1 MAKLKIA
8 VISVLTLAVLG
19 GGGLIYVKRKAA
31 GEGSA
36 VPVATASP
44 TPRFEGVEFSPA
56 DLTKAERADLRQA
69 VRLSG
74 SLQPLE
80 QTVVRAE
87 VAALVQDVM
96 IRRGE
101 TVKKGQ
107 ILARLDTRD
116 LAAKLR
122 ERESNLASARS
133 SLQLAE
139 TNRGKAVQ
147 LNQRGVKSQA
157 AVDDA
162 ENAYNTA
169 RANVSAY
176 EQQVIIARKALG
188 DAVIA
193 APIDGVIAD
202 RMVNPGERAPVDGRL
217 FSIADLSIMEMEA
230 LVPARDVPRLKL
242 GQKVSLRVEGFTD
255 REFLGR
261 IERINPTVQSGS
273 RSIPVYIRLANP
285 DLSLRG
291 GMFGSG
297 EAILAEARDAVA
309 VPYEALRTDSK
320 GPHVFVLVQKDGE
333 PGRIERRAVTPGLTE
348 TIQGKV
354 EIQQGLREGETVVS
368 TPGLRLSDGTAA
380 RVAGR

>member
-8 VISVLTLAVLG
+8 VVSVLTLAVLG
-19 GGGLIYVKRKAA
+19 GGGFVYMKRKAA
-31 GEGSA
+31 GETAA
-36 VPVATASP
+36 VPAATATP
-44 TPRFEGVEFSPA
+44 APRFDGVEFSPA
-56 DLTKAERADLRQA
+56 DLIKAGRADLRQA

-74 SLQPLE
+74 GLQPLE

-87 VAALVQDVM
+87 VAALVQDVL

-107 ILARLDTRD
+107 VLARLDTRD
-116 LAAKLR
+116 LAARLR

-176 EQQVIIARKALG
+176 EQQVIMARKALS

-193 APIDGVIAD
+193 APIDGLIAD

-217 FSIADLSIMEMEA
+217 FAIADLSTMEMEA

-242 GQKVSLRVEGFTD
+242 GQKVSLRVEGFGE
-255 REFLGR
+255 REFQGR
-261 IERINPTVQSGS
+261 IERINPTAQSGS
-273 RSIPVYIRLANP
+273 RSIPVYIRLPNA

-297 EAILAEARDAVA
+297 EAILAEARNAMA
-309 VPYEALRTDSK
+309 VPYEALRSDPK
-320 GPHVFVLVQKDGE
+320 GPHVFVLAQKDGE
-333 PGRIERRAVTPGLTE
+333 PGKVERRAVTLGLTE

-354 EIQQGLREGETVVS
+354 EIVQGLNEGETVVA
-368 TPGLRLSDGTAA
+368 TPGLRLTDGTPA

>member
-8 VISVLTLAVLG
+8 VASLLTLAVLG
-19 GGGLIYVKRKAA
+19 GGGFVYIKRKAA
-31 GEGSA
+31 GETAA
-36 VPVATASP
+36 VPAAAASP
-44 TPRFEGVEFSPA
+44 APRFEGVEFSPA
-56 DLTKAERADLRQA
+56 DLTKAALADLRQA

-74 SLQPLE
+74 GLQPLE

-87 VAALVQDVM
+87 VAALVQDVLV
-96 IRRGE
+96 RRGE

-107 ILARLDTRD
+107 VLARLDTRD
-116 LAAKLR
+116 LAARLR

-176 EQQVIIARKALG
+176 EQQVIMARKALS
-188 DAVIA
+188 DAVVV

-217 FSIADLSIMEMEA
+217 FAIADLGIMEMEA

-242 GQKVSLRVEGFTD
+242 GQKVSLRVEGFGE
-255 REFLGR
+255 REFQGR

-285 DLSLRG
+285 DFSLRG

-297 EAILAEARDAVA
+297 EAILAEARNAVA
-309 VPYEALRTDSK
+309 VPYEALRADAK
-320 GPHVFVLVQKDGE
+320 GPHVFVLVQNGGTLEK
-333 PGRIERRAVTPGLTE
+333 IERRAVTPGLTE

-354 EIQQGLREGETVVS
+354 EILQGLRDGETVVA
-368 TPGLRLSDGTAA
+368 TPGLRLSDGTPA